1 MTKERG
7 LCEIKEGKYF
17 RVQTEQTML
26 IMNLLYGFWFIFYLS
41 SEFAVTNPVS
51 FFVSILVYT
60 NLAFIYRV
68 FKQTA
73 LKKTS
78 SNVQAHSIVRNI

>member
-1 MTKERG
+1 MRNKGRQILSRTNRANDVNNEF
-7 LCEIKEGKYF
+7 I
-17 RVQTEQTML
+17 
-26 IMNLLYGFWFIFYLS
+26 IWLLVHFIFYFATLFLS